1 MGYRPACTAPKTVV
15 AAGGL
20 VNPADSVVA
29 AAAATTSDI
38 VGNRVSLV
46 HLVNI
51 ERPVRRRRGRV
62 ERLYR

>member
-38 VGNRVSLV
+38 VGNRV
-46 HLVNI
+46 NI
-51 ERPVRRRRGRV
+51 ERPVMRRRGRV